1 MPRLHHSEATGGAVF
16 GAVDEV
22 AVVAE
27 PPMPDSRG
35 GGEYSDHQDYIFEV
49 KYNHELMATLLGGA

>member
-27 PPMPDSRG
+27 PIPDYR
-35 GGEYSDHQDYIFEV
+35 GGEYILIINIFF
-49 KYNHELMATLLGGA
+49 